1 MTRQRI
7 GLLSAGAAVA
17 AMLAGCAAPVPAAPS
32 VMALPGPG
40 KTQQQFQYDDYV
52 CRQQA
57 LAAIGGVSPSQAANQ
72 STAGSAVLGTLM
84 GAGVGAGLGAI
95 GGNAGAGAAVGA
107 GAGLLMG
114 GAAGSNAGAA
124 SAAGQQQRYDYSYVP
139 CMVSR
144 GNSVQQPYGAP
155 AYGGYPP
162 PPPPGYYP
170 PPPPPGY

>member
-1 MTRQRI
+1 
-7 GLLSAGAAVA
+7 
-17 AMLAGCAAPVPAAPS
+17 MLAGCAAPVPAAPS

-72 STAGSAVLGTLM
+72 STAGSAVLGTLL